1 MKIEINQLSGKYT
14 VRKMSE
20 QDIPLIYSICLNN
33 QQYYQYCEKQPSREL
48 IKNDLEIT
56 PPGLPFSQKYY
67 IGFFNEDV
75 LIAVLDLY
83 DGFPEKDYAYIGF
96 FMMNFEFQGKGVG
109 SELISDVIGYLK
121 KKDYKV
127 VRLGIDKGNPQSTHF
142 WKKNQFEVIKEVKQ
156 DEGMILVAERKICD
170 I

>member
-48 IKNDLEIT
+48 I
-56 PPGLPFSQKYY
+56 
-67 IGFFNEDV
+67 
-75 LIAVLDLY
+75 
-83 DGFPEKDYAYIGF
+83 
-96 FMMNFEFQGKGVG
+96 
-109 SELISDVIGYLK
+109 